1 MRTILL
7 LLDGLGDR
15 GHPLYAGKT
24 PLAAASTPN
33 LDKIAE
39 ASATGLYHSYIPG
52 IPMSSE
58 IAHFLMFGYD
68 LSEFP
73 GRGAIEA
80 AGYGIS
86 LSTGDVA
93 MLARIFSTRPKGG
106 LLFLEVE
113 DPDLELSACR
123 ELQEQIRSFEIGGF
137 RLEFTP
143 TEGVEGILV
152 IRGSASEK
160 ITDSNPIYEG
170 RPLMEVRPLNN
181 IGEARRAAEK
191 TAQALNS
198 YLVWCHHTLARHPVN
213 VDRARKGL
221 CPVNALGTQRAGRR
235 REVQPFM
242 EKWGMKSLSISSG
255 AVYHGLCQMVGMEII
270 RAKESGDAE
279 RDLRERLKQAL
290 EAASFDFIHVHTKA
304 ADTASHTKNP
314 ETKKAVIEALDSALS
329 LAVREIIPDDDILFV
344 VTSDHSTPSTG
355 QMIHSGEPVPV
366 MIRGKLARVD
376 DVGSFN
382 EASCARGGLGLIR
395 GPELMYHILDLTDRG
410 KLWGLMDSPANQ
422 PYSPGI
428 FRPLKID

>member
-15 GHPLYAGKT
+15 GHPLYGGKT
-24 PLAAASTPN
+24 PLTVASTPN
-33 LDKIAE
+33 LDRIAE

-58 IAHFLMFGYD
+58 TAHFLMFGYD

-73 GRGAIEA
+73 GRVAIEA
-80 AGYGIS
+80 AGHGIS
-86 LSTGDVA
+86 LSGGDVA
-93 MLARIFSTRPKGG
+93 MLARIFSVRPKGG
-106 LLFLEVE
+106 FLFLEDE

-123 ELQEQIRSFEIGGF
+123 ELQEHIRHFETGVF
-137 RLEFTP
+137 QLEFTP

-170 RPLMEVRPLNN
+170 RPLMEVRPLHD
-181 IGEARRAAEK
+181 IGAARSAAEK

-198 YLVWCHHTLARHPVN
+198 YLVWCHRTLAKHPVN
-213 VDRARKGL
+213 VDRVRKGL
-221 CPVNALGTQRAGRR
+221 YPVNALGTQRAGRQ

-255 AVYHGLCQMVGMEII
+255 AVYHGLCRMLGMEII
-270 RAKESGDAE
+270 RAEESGDSE
-279 RDLRERLKQAL
+279 RDLRDRLKQAM

-304 ADTASHTKNP
+304 ADTAGHTKSP
-314 ETKKAVIEALDSALS
+314 EAKKGVIESLDRALA

-355 QMIHSGEPVPV
+355 QTIHSGEPVPV
-366 MIRGKLARVD
+366 MIRGKLVRVD
-376 DVGSFN
+376 DVSSFN
-382 EASCARGGLGLIR
+382 ELSCARGGLGLLR
-395 GPELMYHILDLTDRG
+395 GPELMYHILDLTDRA
-410 KLWGLMDSPANQ
+410 KLWGLMDSPVNQ
-422 PYSPGI
+422 PFSPGF